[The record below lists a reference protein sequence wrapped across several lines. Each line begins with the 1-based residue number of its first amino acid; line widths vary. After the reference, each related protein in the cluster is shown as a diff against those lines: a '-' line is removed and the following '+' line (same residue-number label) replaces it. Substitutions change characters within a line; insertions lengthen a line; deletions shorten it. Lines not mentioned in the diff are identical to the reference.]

1 MARRG
6 LASLYSRAE
15 SAGDG
20 WIRAR
25 VCRGEDAADC
35 VSLFA
40 CYDLILLVGNDHRL
54 LDLARVTRLIRLLIF
69 AVLSCHSSLGTK
81 FNALDGTSTRP

>member
-35 VSLFA
+35 VWLFA
-40 CYDLILLVGNDHRL
+40 CYALILVAGNDYR
-54 LDLARVTRLIRLLIF
+54 F
-69 AVLSCHSSLGTK
+69 
-81 FNALDGTSTRP
+81 